1 MAAQEPIRLRAV
13 YLSVGNKTVGVRLWF
28 WDSVVIWVL
37 PEEVRVRKA
46 VGEGIGRGLRDSY
59 DSSASLPDHLEH
71 LVAQLERNS
80 SFQSSNAKNQKRNC
94 GAHE

>member
-1 MAAQEPIRLRAV
+1 MNGCSGTTSFTRRYPC
-13 YLSVGNKTVGVRLWF
+13 VGNRTVGVRLWF
-28 WDSVVIWVL
+28 WDSVVTRVL

-59 DSSASLPDHLEH
+59 ANSASLPDHLEH

-80 SFQSSNAKNQKRNC
+80 SFQFPECQEPKT
-94 GAHE
+94 

>member
-1 MAAQEPIRLRAV
+1 M
-13 YLSVGNKTVGVRLWF
+13 
-28 WDSVVIWVL
+28 WVL
-37 PEEVRVRKA
+37 PEELRVRKA

-80 SFQSSNAKNQKRNC
+80 SFQSLNAKNQKRNF